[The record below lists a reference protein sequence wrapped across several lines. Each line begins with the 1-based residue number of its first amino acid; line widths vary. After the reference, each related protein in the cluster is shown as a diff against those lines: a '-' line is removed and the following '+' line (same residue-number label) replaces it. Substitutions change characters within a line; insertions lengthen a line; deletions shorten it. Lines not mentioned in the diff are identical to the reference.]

1 MHRSNSTFVFSS
13 YLFLFLLERLFH
25 FDFDS
30 NDCMIINV
38 NLFFVNRFFLIFYI
52 HIYTRNLKIN
62 FDKTYKIK
70 DFNLSSRGEIIKGS
84 LKIENPLSS
93 EILEEK
99 IDQFSIIDTDL
110 KIDFDS
116 KSKNFYNFKFS
127 LDNPNWISH
136 VVEWFKEFCC

>member
-1 MHRSNSTFVFSS
+1 MN
-13 YLFLFLLERLFH
+13 LESKLALK
-25 FDFDS
+25 
-30 NDCMIINV
+30 
-38 NLFFVNRFFLIFYI
+38 NLKEITKIEATLKN
-52 HIYTRNLKIN
+52 NLKIN

-70 DFNLSSRGEIIKGS
+70 DYNLSSRGEIIKGS

-116 KSKNFYNFKFS
+116 KSKNFSLSGKYSTEIEKFLNYNIKGNIEKLERILFFQS
-127 LDNPNWISH
+127 LIQT
-136 VVEWFKEFCC
+136 